1 MHVCAG
7 SSTCRMVAVI
17 EGQLAQVQ
25 PKSHTL
31 VWDEPGFTTY
41 RHVKEAYDEVTKKLK
56 HDDELPNGTMLR
68 VDGQRCQYQKRHRK
82 LMGANDHDILYDDGS
97 SATVNW
103 KSVKVDTETPTL
115 RPVPRKTQVMAP
127 TQDAKVEVTLW
138 GQALAFMVPSGVPSG
153 ELFTVRFTDE
163 SYPPGTTMIRAPA
176 HEGTKG
182 SGDWI
187 PVAAGGSYP
196 MESASSAIS
205 TPTPTP
211 MPVTAAMAA
220 PAPMPE
226 QMPGKQTVAVAPSEA
241 VDNEASLT
249 CVAKCT
255 VRVTKWL
262 ESNVVRELQIGDTV
276 QVLER
281 DMFEGHQRVRIGK
294 NEWASQVTAKGSEL
308 LVLSHLLTAESS

>member
-7 SSTCRMVAVI
+7 FSTCRMVAVI

-31 VWDEPGFTTY
+31 VWDEPGFTKY
-41 RHVKEAYDEVTKKLK
+41 REAKEAYDVVTRKLK
-56 HDDELPNGTMLR
+56 GDDELPNGTMLR
-68 VDGQRCQYQKRHRK
+68 VDGQRCQYQQRHRK

-103 KSVKVDTETPTL
+103 KSVKVDTETGPPTL
-115 RPVPRKTQVMAP
+115 RPVPRMTQVMAP

-138 GQALAFMVPSGVPSG
+138 GQALALVVPSDTEPGT
-153 ELFTVRFTDE
+153 LFSVRFTDE
-163 SYPPGTTMIRAPA
+163 SYPPGTTMSRAPA

-182 SGDWI
+182 YEVGTPLQVTGLSGQTRTVQVPENTLPGDWI

-211 MPVTAAMAA
+211 MPVTSAVAA

-226 QMPGKQTVAVAPSEA
+226 QMPGKQSVSVAPSEA
-241 VDNEASLT
+241 
-249 CVAKCT
+249 
-255 VRVTKWL
+255 L
-262 ESNVVRELQIGDTV
+262 ES
-276 QVLER
+276 
-281 DMFEGHQRVRIGK
+281 
-294 NEWASQVTAKGSEL
+294 S
-308 LVLSHLLTAESS
+308 